1 MLRSSTLALV
11 VAILPSFA
19 SAQQPAQEMSRAHV
33 IVRGETLWGLAQRYY
48 GDAFLWPRIWEAN
61 RPLIQDPDLI
71 LPEWEIQIPGIS
83 GPTVVGGVT
92 VSGAGAAAGGDA
104 AGGGAVSGQ
113 LGGQLGA
120 GAFGEGDEG
129 ATDGDSQGNLR
140 TVFYRDPFPDSEVGT
155 AARREFTIVSRDMV
169 YSAPWLAPLS
179 EGPDSIGAVFELIE
193 SGDLRTAFPFSR
205 LKIHLTGLTDVEL
218 GDRLITYRSASSIP
232 LVGRVVQP
240 TGALSVVRLESG
252 GVVAVVVKVYE
263 RIRAGDLVGVAPAY
277 DLVAGQYPDL
287 VTGAETTATLIG
299 FAARHMV
306 PGIGSFTFI
315 DHGEA
320 DGVAIGDEYVLLTP
334 AGDGWERDISGR
346 IQIVA
351 VGARTATARV
361 LQTDGAVFAA
371 GETVRLDK
379 KMR

>member
-61 RPLIQDPDLI
+61 RPLILDPDLI

-83 GPTVVGGVT
+83 GPTIVGGVT
-92 VSGAGAAAGGDA
+92 VAGEDASAVGNAA
-104 AGGGAVSGQ
+104 GGAVSGQ
-113 LGGQLGA
+113 IGGQRDA

-129 ATDGDSQGNLR
+129 ATGGDSQRNLR
-140 TVFYRDPFPDSEVGT
+140 TVFYRDLFADSDVGGAT
-155 AARREFTIVSRDMV
+155 RREFSVVSRDMV
-169 YSAPWLAPLS
+169 YSAPWLAPVS
-179 EGPDSIGAVFELIE
+179 EGPDSIGAVSELIE

-205 LKIHLTGLTDVEL
+205 LKIRLTGLTDVEL
-218 GDRLITYRSASSIP
+218 GDRLITYRSVSSIP
-232 LVGRVVQP
+232 RVGQVVQP
-240 TGALSVVRLESG
+240 TGALTVVRLEDG
-252 GVVAVVVKVYE
+252 GVVAVVVKAYD
-263 RIRAGDLVGVAPAY
+263 RIRAGDLVGMAPAY
-277 DLVAGQYPDL
+277 DLEVGEYPEL

-306 PGIGSFTFI
+306 PGVGTFTFI

-320 DGVAIGDEYVLLTP
+320 DGAAIGDEYVLLTP